1 MGMFDYVKYECVC
14 PVCKN
19 KVDGFQTK
27 DKECILDV
35 VEPQSVDN
43 FYTHCQ
49 TCGVW
54 VHQDKWKKGAIRGHY
69 FSGWPHWEEAELHSV
84 EKRLCDETS
93 STIIDATDSLR
104 NELKH

>member
-27 DKECILDV
+27 DKDCILDV
-35 VEPQSVDN
+35 IQPQSVDN
-43 FYTHCQ
+43 FYTHCG

-54 VHQDKWKKGAIRGHY
+54 IEFYREDKINFRMVEGKHRERLKKH
-69 FSGWPHWEEAELHSV
+69 
-84 EKRLCDETS
+84 EKLFKIED
-93 STIIDATDSLR
+93 
-104 NELKH
+104 